1 MTTKEIQQ
9 IVVPDPCPRLLG
21 LLELRGLVGHSD
33 DSSDLYQFW
42 IAPHVYRKLT
52 CKSRGGGWTQ
62 AVVLEIG
69 SPSKQQKDLFRFSR
83 YAEWESGSV

>member
-1 MTTKEIQQ
+1 MTKEIQQ

-33 DSSDLYQFW
+33 DSSDLYQLW

-52 CKSRGGGWTQ
+52 CKVVGFQ
-62 AVVLEIG
+62 AEIG
-69 SPSKQQKDLFRFSR
+69 SEKCTIKTVIRSLVSQGLLLGM
-83 YAEWESGSV
+83 GSV